1 MIMATFLSENTKKVP
16 KSRSL
21 CRFSE
26 IFNWKFLFHLIL
38 LREFLQFSFKSF
50 ALRNSRKFYGINFRT
65 KEKRPR
71 NITVLLKFTDI
82 LTNYFLDCIQQ
93 IFIGGSSCFVT
104 QLVSHG
110 SSVDNNNTGSHCMEG
125 EHRFG
130 TCIWWTTEYVK
141 NVKHLITKQIPDH
154 SGIRLVP
161 TKNRGHVLLR

>member
-1 MIMATFLSENTKKVP
+1 MLFPFHQRTTPLAPSSRLIWLVKESSSFCVTVPLSLQMIMATFLSENTKKVP

-110 SSVDNNNTGSHCMEG
+110 PSVDNNNTGPH
-125 EHRFG
+125 
-130 TCIWWTTEYVK
+130 
-141 NVKHLITKQIPDH
+141 
-154 SGIRLVP
+154 
-161 TKNRGHVLLR
+161 